1 MSGRAAGRA
10 PGFPGVGGR
19 PSGSGGPLG
28 RGRPVE
34 PPVGIAGRFDR
45 APSYRCI
52 AGRAAAGSGPAEVR
66 RIVWIN
72 V

>member
-1 MSGRAAGRA
+1 MSGWAGGPR
-10 PGFPGVGGR
+10 GLGGR

-28 RGRPVE
+28 PGRPVE

-45 APSYRCI
+45 APSYHCV

-72 V
+72 A